1 MKTTLLFWLLLLPP
15 FFFISCAE
23 ENDAIEKEE
32 LFTLDIGRLEGELD
46 LFNLEGARSEKKT
59 TLLMRDGFFYIANGN
74 GEKIVNYNSYG
85 DLLFMVYNKE
95 TNPPPLTLREKPNAA
110 ETAASENPVTTRWV
124 YPFPLH
130 SPGELAVDSRKHI
143 YVEDKLPPERQSYD
157 SAEKV
162 LLDSIVLHFD
172 HDGRFLEYL
181 GQEGR
186 GGSPFPRID
195 GIFTTVDDELAVV
208 CLLPKGRT
216 VYWFDDTGAL
226 IYLLQ
231 FRNDALP
238 VPENRDTT
246 SPSLDR
252 IVVSSDSKELYIK
265 VDYYRD
271 IYDESTNTRS
281 GREQDR
287 SVIWVWNIE
296 EKAYQDSIDVP
307 FYEYVSRVNG
317 RNVSENL
324 LYGMLGAMKDKKVF
338 LYFPVEEGYAIL
350 IMEVTE
356 GGRQRRGL
364 IKIDN
369 ADLQYSAFNVSREG
383 IISALLADSFSARLE
398 WWRTDKLAAEMAE

>member
-1 MKTTLLFWLLLLPP
+1 
-15 FFFISCAE
+15 
-23 ENDAIEKEE
+23 
-32 LFTLDIGRLEGELD
+32 
-46 LFNLEGARSEKKT
+46 
-59 TLLMRDGFFYIANGN
+59 
-74 GEKIVNYNSYG
+74 
-85 DLLFMVYNKE
+85 
-95 TNPPPLTLREKPNAA
+95 
-110 ETAASENPVTTRWV
+110 
-124 YPFPLH
+124 
-130 SPGELAVDSRKHI
+130 
-143 YVEDKLPPERQSYD
+143 
-157 SAEKV
+157 
-162 LLDSIVLHFD
+162 VLHFD
-172 HDGRFLEYL
+172 SDGRFLEYL

-195 GIFTTVDDELAVV
+195 SIFTTVNDELAVV
-208 CLLPKGRT
+208 CLVPKGRT
-216 VYWFDDTGAL
+216 VYWFDETGAL

-238 VPENRDTT
+238 VPENRDTV

-252 IVVSSDSKELYIK
+252 IVVSPDSKELYVK

-296 EKAYQDSIDVP
+296 ERAYRTSVDVP

-356 GGRQRRGL
+356 GGEQRRGI

-369 ADLQYSAFNVSREG
+369 ADLQYGAFNISREG